1 MCGSPAHG
9 GLSLGAMDPGNV
21 IGTLLCHI
29 ISHTQG
35 LQPVALF
42 MIIED
47 ERKRVKEEE
56 GR

>member
-1 MCGSPAHG
+1 
-9 GLSLGAMDPGNV
+9 MDPGNV